1 MEIINEAAERFQ
13 DRRGEL
19 CEMLFGML
27 REINALEREF
37 VAYGNAEIR
46 KIPALAKELLAGE
59 SSDGDG
65 ILEVQEPDEKHSF
78 RDLRERY
85 GEIVKDRC
93 TERLLAKPY
102 GQSFY
107 SKITYAFADADFE
120 GGTLI
125 FKMNKPTRADIEVLY
140 KRGTQDCGDRF
151 VLVNQNGRW
160 LVDAHNWMT
169 DYDYIWHRGHI

>member
-1 MEIINEAAERFQ
+1 MEIMNEADEKFK
-13 DRRGEL
+13 DRQGEL

-46 KIPALAKELLAGE
+46 KIPVLAKELLADE
-59 SSDGDG
+59 SPDKG
-65 ILEVQEPDEKHSF
+65 IMEVQEPDEKHGF
-78 RDLRERY
+78 LNLRERY

-107 SKITYAFADADFE
+107 SKITYVFADVDFE
-120 GGTLI
+120 GGTLV
-125 FKMNKPTRADIEVLY
+125 FKMKRPKRADIEVRY
-140 KRGTQDCGDRF
+140 KRGTQDWGDRF

-169 DYDYIWHRGHI
+169 DYDHIWHRGHI

>member
-1 MEIINEAAERFQ
+1 MEIMNEADEKFK
-13 DRRGEL
+13 DRQGEL

-46 KIPALAKELLAGE
+46 KIPALAEELLADD
-59 SSDGDG
+59 SPDKG
-65 ILEVQEPDEKHSF
+65 IMEVQEPDEKHGF
-78 RDLRERY
+78 GDLRERY

-120 GGTLI
+120 GGTLF
-125 FKMNKPTRADIEVLY
+125 FKMKSPKRADIEVRY
-140 KRGTQDCGDRF
+140 KHGTQDCGNRF

-169 DYDYIWHRGHI
+169 DYDHIWHRGHI

>member
-1 MEIINEAAERFQ
+1 MEIINEADEKFK
-13 DRRGEL
+13 DRQGEL

-46 KIPALAKELLAGE
+46 KIPALAEELLAEPPDKGVM
-59 SSDGDG
+59 
-65 ILEVQEPDEKHSF
+65 EVQEHDEKHGF
-78 RDLRERY
+78 RNLRERY
-85 GEIVKDRC
+85 SEIVKDRC

-107 SKITYAFADADFE
+107 SKITYVFADADFE
-120 GGTLI
+120 DGTLV
-125 FKMNKPTRADIEVLY
+125 FKMKSSKRADIEVRY
-140 KRGTQDCGDRF
+140 KRGTQVFGDRF
-151 VLVNQNGRW
+151 VLLNQNDQW

-169 DYDYIWHRGHI
+169 DYDHIWHRGHI